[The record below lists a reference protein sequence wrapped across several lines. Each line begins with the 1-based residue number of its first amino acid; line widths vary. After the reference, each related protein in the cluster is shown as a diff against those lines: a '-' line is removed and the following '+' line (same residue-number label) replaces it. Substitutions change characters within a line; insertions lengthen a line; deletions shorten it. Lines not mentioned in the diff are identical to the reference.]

1 MIYPMYRIYPDRLQA
16 TSVQRAD
23 GCGARAGFLEAREEM
38 AKLRAEI
45 IELRRAH
52 HNDIRSLK
60 VHMYWAF
67 LVQTTVIVGLI
78 VWLSPQP

>member
-1 MIYPMYRIYPDRLQA
+1 MYRTNPDRLHA

-23 GCGARAGFLEAREEM
+23 GAGARAGRVEAREEM
-38 AKLRAEI
+38 TKLRAEI

-67 LVQTTVIVGLI
+67 LAQTILIVGLV